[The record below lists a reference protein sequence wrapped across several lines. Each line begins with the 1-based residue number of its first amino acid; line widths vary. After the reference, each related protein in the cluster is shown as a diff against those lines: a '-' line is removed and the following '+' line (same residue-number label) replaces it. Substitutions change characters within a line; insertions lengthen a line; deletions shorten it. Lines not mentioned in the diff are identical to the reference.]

1 MFAIDIV
8 LSLYY
13 VITIIMESK
22 HHRIS
27 IDDIIYTI
35 QHIKENKTDE
45 PIIFLLSQVKLLDS
59 FTPDK
64 KHSIAK
70 KISL

>member
-1 MFAIDIV
+1 
-8 LSLYY
+8 
-13 VITIIMESK
+13 MESK